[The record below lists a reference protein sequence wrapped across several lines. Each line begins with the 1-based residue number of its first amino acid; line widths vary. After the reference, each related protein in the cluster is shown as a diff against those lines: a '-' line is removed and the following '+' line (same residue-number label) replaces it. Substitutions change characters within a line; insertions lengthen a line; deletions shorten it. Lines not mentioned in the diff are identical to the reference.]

1 MSDNDEMFEQ
11 ELIRVEKHLNS
22 QDESIKVEKHP
33 KDSLKSIKAEKRPK
47 DNLRFRERNGA
58 VYQVPNSWEER
69 YEKNEAAKAGL
80 NLTRYDVKECT
91 IKHPLRPKGVL
102 INKRVAEIVSD
113 TNKESD
119 KSSYYY
125 ISLKKEI
132 RADI

>member
-69 YEKNEAAKAGL
+69 Y
-80 NLTRYDVKECT
+80 
-91 IKHPLRPKGVL
+91 
-102 INKRVAEIVSD
+102 
-113 TNKESD
+113 
-119 KSSYYY
+119 
-125 ISLKKEI
+125 
-132 RADI
+132 